1 MVVKM
6 PKKQAKK
13 LPILDVIDAHNW
25 INRAYYAA
33 PKLTTSSGVPTGAV
47 KAFLNMVNKLIKF
60 RMTTR
65 GECNL
70 VVAFDN
76 KTRETWRSKLVHDY
90 LTKNID
96 DLDFLPEKFTKGYKG
111 TRAVDQDKVDELGPQ
126 FGLCRELLEARGIV
140 TYRVKGYEADD
151 VIGTLAAGAGPKSYN
166 LMIWSRDK
174 DFAQLLGK
182 HVRIT
187 QQAQGNTP
195 ELRVTRKNCAEVYG
209 VKPNRITHYLALT
222 GDGVDNVPGVPGIGP
237 KTALNLLAEHGSIN
251 GILKAAKANQIK
263 GKSITAKLTNPPI
276 IKLLALSQI
285 LVTICNDL
293 EKVSLNVEDYK
304 LEDLAKF
311 KKKLNALKQE
321 LEFSDTFT
329 I

>member
-1 MVVKM
+1 M

-25 INRAYYAA
+25 INRAYFAA
-33 PKLTTSSGVPTGAV
+33 PKLTTSRGVHTGAV
-47 KAFLNMVNKLIKF
+47 KAFLNMVNKLIRH
-60 RMTTR
+60 RMETK

-76 KTRETWRSKLVHDY
+76 KTRETWRSKMVHDY
-90 LTKNID
+90 LTKNIN
-96 DLDFLPEKFTKGYKG
+96 DLDFLPEKFVMGYKG
-111 TRAVDQDKVDELGPQ
+111 TRKVDDQKVSELGPQ
-126 FGLCRELLEARGIV
+126 FDLCRKMLEARGIR

-151 VIGTLAAGAGPKSYN
+151 VIGTLAEGAGPDSYN

-174 DFAQLLGK
+174 DFAQLLNK

-195 ELRVTRKNCAEVYG
+195 ELRVNRKNCADVYG

-222 GDGVDNVPGVPGIGP
+222 GDGVDNVPGVPGIGA
-237 KTALNLLAEHGSIN
+237 KTALTLLSDFGSIN
-251 GILKAAKANQIK
+251 GILKAAKAKEVK
-263 GKSITAKLTNPPI
+263 GKSIAAKLTNPPI

-285 LVTICNDL
+285 LVTICTDL
-293 EKVSLNVEDYK
+293 DNVSLDVAEYK
-304 LEDLAKF
+304 LEPLHKF
-311 KKKLNALKQE
+311 KKKLNVLKQE
-321 LEFSDTFT
+321 LEFSDAFT